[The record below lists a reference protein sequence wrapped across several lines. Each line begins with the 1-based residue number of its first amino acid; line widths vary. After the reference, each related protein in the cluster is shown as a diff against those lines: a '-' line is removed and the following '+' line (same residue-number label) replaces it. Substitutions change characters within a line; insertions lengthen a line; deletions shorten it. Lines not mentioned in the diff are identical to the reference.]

1 MRVWKICAIEVWQ
14 VVGQKTR
21 PRLMQLKCSVSA
33 SIWAGQN
40 SLALVSHLYLTGM
53 LSAGVHLPKTPKV
66 EDSYAQTG
74 LSSTRNVAFK
84 HPLSS
89 ERLGISCFS
98 LPSTIIVKSFSKGM
112 EHLAA
117 LILRWLRTKCLKR
130 EPLTVQLQAI
140 WVETLFFFCFFFL
153 CWREF
158 ESPWAGKGKKE
169 EGCCKN
175 STGGGSSVFH
185 SPP

>member
-140 WVETLFFFCFFFL
+140 WVETLFFFCFFFPL
-153 CWREF
+153 LERIWE
-158 ESPWAGKGKKE
+158 PLGW
-169 EGCCKN
+169 
-175 STGGGSSVFH
+175 
-185 SPP
+185 